1 MLGHRACQKRGFA
14 LRGSQAARQSVPS
27 GLPSD
32 KANALYWHMIRASAK
47 THAQLIIY
55 IYIQCKSKVIYI
67 YKFVFI
73 LLVCIFTLEGT
84 RDRKLATAACL
95 QAMCDINVWAWE
107 GMPVKL
113 GRWAWLATGY
123 VSIAEMAAFWHI
135 GVSKSGLSPDRKYL
149 NRPGRGRPSRRSAP
163 SQPHLVTIRVN
174 RFKYANIWACSFPS
188 RPSPA

>member
-1 MLGHRACQKRGFA
+1 VLGHRACQKRGFA

-27 GLPSD
+27 ALPSD
-32 KANALYWHMIRASAK
+32 RANAFHWHLPRRTHNLLY
-47 THAQLIIY
+47 IY
-55 IYIQCKSKVIYI
+55 IYIQCKSKVFYIYI
-67 YKFVFI
+67 FVFI

-149 NRPGRGRPSRRSAP
+149 NRPGRGRPSPCSAP
-163 SQPHLVTIRVN
+163 NQPHVATILITKFEQVKMRA
-174 RFKYANIWACSFPS
+174 RSFPG